1 MLATVASQKTVSNK
15 NLHEEQSNKTFGLR
29 FGFGLS
35 SSYELGLPGEKY
47 FNGNSLKYEKWT

>member
-1 MLATVASQKTVSNK
+1 MLATVASQKTVSKK

-35 SSYELGLPGEKY
+35 LSYELGLPGEKY
-47 FNGNSLKYEKWT
+47 FIENL